1 MWQAGRPAFRPLLYR
16 DFLAALEGAGLYQL
30 KEGQIAYILHRV
42 TGVAVILFLFVHL
55 VENFFLLLGEEA
67 YNKAIGI
74 YDTWYFRLGEFALIA
89 AVVYHAF
96 NGVRIIVVDFW
107 QASTKYQKQIWY
119 AVMVLSAV
127 ILLWVAKVILLD
139 YPHWPWM
146 DAEGAH

>member
-1 MWQAGRPAFRPLLYR
+1 M
-16 DFLAALEGAGLYQL
+16 YQL

-55 VENFFLLLGEEA
+55 VENFFLLLGEDA

-107 QASTKYQKQIWY
+107 QASTRYQKQMWY
-119 AVMVLSAV
+119 GVMVLSAV
-127 ILLWVAKVILLD
+127 ILLWVAKVMLLD

-146 DAEGAH
+146 GEEAAAAASSMGTPDVGGAVPREGAH